1 MKNDLLNNNFLVD
14 IVHVVPI
21 AEYIVCSCIFL
32 LLNLE
37 KYARSMIFFFLF
49 LESNFR
55 IFEWSTSPFKP
66 LKRTSWYD
74 MVREVWASRYRI
86 RKYVSHF

>member
-1 MKNDLLNNNFLVD
+1 MFLEGKCRISEVICELWSCSFFMKNDLSNNNFLVD

-21 AEYIVCSCIFL
+21 VKYIVCSCIFL

-49 LESNFR
+49 LVVKFSYFR
-55 IFEWSTSPFKP
+55 VGNVT
-66 LKRTSWYD
+66 
-74 MVREVWASRYRI
+74 V
-86 RKYVSHF
+86 